1 MTPPKEAVASGKVQD
16 VAPASDNLVF
26 AQTWQRA
33 PGVGLKLPTAHRVHE
48 LWPAKLP
55 VSEPAGHIE
64 QPISGLGLGALQEL
78 SEGFDV
84 LVTVGPINPA
94 GQVHVLVVIVTG
106 LPIASLVLVRGLKAV
121 VAEITVVANEF
132 GMFKTGG
139 P

>member
-16 VAPASDNLVF
+16 VAPATVNLVF

-33 PGVGLKLPTAHRVHE
+33 PGVGLKLPTAHRVHA
-48 LWPAKLP
+48 LWPAKLR

-64 QPISGLGLGALQEL
+64 QPTSGLGLGAFQVL

-94 GQVHVLVVIVTG
+94 GHVHVLVVIVTG
-106 LPIASLVLVRGLKAV
+106 LPIGALVI
-121 VAEITVVANEF
+121 VAELTVVSNEF
-132 GMFKTGG
+132 GMLATGG